1 MSGPA
6 FRLYWEVLRTT
17 ARRMSTYR
25 GATFAG
31 VFTNTVFGFLI
42 ASILRAVFEQTGT
55 IGAFDTTDAVTFTF
69 LAQGLAMPVGM
80 FGYTEMAERIH
91 TGEVAMDLCRP
102 YDYQGWWAAA
112 AVGRASFYSWAR
124 GIPPFLAGALVF
136 DLRLPDARVDLAGVR
151 AGVGAGRRARLRL
164 GLPGPAD
171 RVLDH
176 RRARARTSSG
186 GSRPGSS
193 RGCSST
199 IVLFPAG
206 LEAVARALPV
216 RRRWCSCR
224 PRCSSAS
231 TRARPPAGVRLPG
244 AWLAALLAVG
254 RAVLARAVRKLVVL
268 GG

>member
-1 MSGPA
+1 MSGPG

-55 IGAFDTTDAVTFTF
+55 IGSFDTTDAVTFTF

-80 FGYTEMAERIH
+80 FGYTEMAERIQ

-102 YDYQGWWAAA
+102 YDYQGWWGAA

-136 DLRLPDARVDLAGVR
+136 DLRLPDDAWIWPAFVISALLAVGLGFAYGFLVQLTAFWITDVR
-151 AGVGAGRRARLRL
+151 GPNQLAWIAAGFL
-164 GLPGPAD
+164 
-171 RVLDH
+171 
-176 RRARARTSSG
+176 SG
-186 GSRPGSS
+186 MF
-193 RGCSST
+193 ST

-206 LEAVARALPV
+206 LEAVARALPFAGMV
-216 RRRWCSCR
+216 QL
-224 PRCSSAS
+224 
-231 TRARPPAGVRLPG
+231 PAEVFLGKHQGFDLLGVFLFQA
-244 AWLAALLAVG
+244 AWLAALLALG
-254 RAVLARAVRKLVVL
+254 RVVLARAVRKLVVV